1 MGKGKS
7 RDVHV
12 GPRFGANGFRYRQ
25 QFGVI
30 VTCKNERHQRRVY
43 NVLTRRGLS
52 CKVVT
57 V

>member
-1 MGKGKS
+1 MGPRRKA
-7 RDVHV
+7 DA
-12 GPRFGANGFRYRQ
+12 PRFGANGFRYRQ

-30 VTCKNERHQRRVY
+30 VVCKSEREQQRIF
-43 NVLTRRGLS
+43 NVLTRRGLT